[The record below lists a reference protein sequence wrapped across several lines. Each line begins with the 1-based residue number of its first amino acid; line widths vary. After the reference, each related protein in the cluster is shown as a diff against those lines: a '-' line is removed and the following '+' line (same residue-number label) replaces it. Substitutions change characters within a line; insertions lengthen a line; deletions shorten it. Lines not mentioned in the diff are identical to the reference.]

1 MMEKRILS
9 LLLAVVLVVALLAG
23 CGSNETVE
31 PDVSE
36 PTGSGAEQPS
46 ADGTG
51 GVVETPVETPAPAP
65 SAQPSEP
72 AVSESPETAQP
83 EQPSAGPDVV
93 PETPDEPV
101 ASPEPPDEPSAPV
114 EPVTPTPSVTPAP
127 SATPAPAP
135 SAAPSGVQAIL
146 NAATLSPMKTNDA
159 ELDAMVEKVL
169 NQITTDDMTTYEK
182 VKACYD
188 YLMQNTVYQ
197 TKNEPTVIRSG
208 VYVSDEDYKVVL
220 LASEVLSTGKGV
232 CDHYAAA
239 LHVLTR
245 RIGLESYICTG
256 KHASQKGGLGGHV
269 WTIITV
275 NGTDYIFDAQIDDYN
290 GGKYDRFCKTFAEMG
305 SRYQDYNP
313 ANNKAQFAD
322 FRRVSG
328 SSSSS
333 SPSSGYGE
341 TTLIDD
347 LIAYDE
353 VLSEYF
359 RESVY
364 YSRELSREATQ
375 QVRLPMG
382 LSEMT
387 IDPEAVKVACFCA
400 VNEVMGWSIPVEEI
414 ADYLFMQGVD
424 FRYVTTGTVSGGI
437 LDPAELVLGQQE
449 IFSDAR
455 YDGVAAG
462 FFEDLC
468 FVILYGK

>member
-1 MMEKRILS
+1 MMKKRILS
-9 LLLAVVLVVALLAG
+9 LLVAAALSVTMLAG
-23 CGSNETVE
+23 CGSNETVKPE
-31 PDVSE
+31 VSE
-36 PTGSGAEQPS
+36 PTASGAEQPS
-46 ADGTG
+46 SGDTDDIVTPPA
-51 GVVETPVETPAPAP
+51 ETPVPAP

-72 AVSESPETAQP
+72 AVSENPEAAEP
-83 EQPSAGPDVV
+83 AQPSAEPDIV
-93 PETPDEPV
+93 PEAPDEPV
-101 ASPEPPDEPSAPV
+101 APLEPSAEPSAPA
-114 EPVTPTPSVTPAP
+114 VTVM
-127 SATPAPAP
+127 PAP
-135 SAAPSGVQAIL
+135 SAAPSGAQAIL
-146 NAATLSPMKTNDA
+146 NAATLAPMKTNDA
-159 ELDAMVEKVL
+159 ELDAMVERIL
-169 NQITTDDMTTYEK
+169 DQIITDNMSTYEK

-290 GGKYDRFCKTFAEMG
+290 GGKYGRFCKTFAEMG
-305 SRYQDYNP
+305 STYQDYNP
-313 ANNKAQFAD
+313 AQNKAQFSNFQRA
-322 FRRVSG
+322 SG

-333 SPSSGYGE
+333 SSSSGYSE

-347 LIAYDE
+347 LMAYDE

-359 RESVY
+359 GESVY
-364 YSRELSREATQ
+364 YSRELSWEATQ

-382 LSEMT
+382 LPEMT
-387 IDPEAVKVACFCA
+387 FDPEAVKVACFCA

-449 IFSDAR
+449 IFSDAS